1 MAADQFADVL
11 ENCGIAAAD
20 TSGLVSALSSK
31 PSAATA
37 PSAEA
42 ESVVYK
48 MVKDEFTGAN
58 KNKNKNSAKQEVRSD
73 LLFCTVPLQ
82 AHHHCVTAV

>member
-20 TSGLVSALSSK
+20 ISGLVSALSSK
-31 PSAATA
+31 PSDATA

-58 KNKNKNSAKQEVRSD
+58 KNTNKNKNSAKQEVRSD
-73 LLFCTVPLQ
+73 LLFCTVPL
-82 AHHHCVTAV
+82 